1 MLQPA
6 SETSNPDSDPIM
18 AQLKAWIVS
27 NNQSAEGM
35 DVDTDIVENKLIDS
49 LNFINFLV
57 LVEELRGGEIPYD
70 EVEVERFRTL
80 RSIKTHFLDA
90 R

>member
-1 MLQPA
+1 MSQLAPQ
-6 SETSNPDSDPIM
+6 THDSDEIV
-18 AQLKAWIVS
+18 AQLRAWIIS

-35 DVDTDIVENKLIDS
+35 GLDTDIVENKLIDS

-57 LVEELRGGEIPYD
+57 LLEELRGDEIPYD
-70 EVEVERFRTL
+70 QVEVERFRTL
-80 RSIKTHFLDA
+80 RAIKTHFFDG